1 MEDIVLGKRKAPR
14 RWSQSVAK
22 QELINY
28 DVPEHLHNLTL
39 GLIICITSDVNR
51 KLDKAKLIV
60 DSERLKLSKSDIKL
74 AESKALSIL
83 FN

>member
-1 MEDIVLGKRKAPR
+1 MKTLQVNQKAKE
-14 RWSQSVAK
+14 VFK
-22 QELINY
+22 NY

-83 FN
+83 YN

>member
-1 MEDIVLGKRKAPR
+1 MKTLQVNKKAEE
-14 RWSQSVAK
+14 VFK
-22 QELINY
+22 NY
-28 DVPEHLHNLTL
+28 DVPEHLHKLTL

>member
-1 MEDIVLGKRKAPR
+1 MKTLQVNQKAKE
-14 RWSQSVAK
+14 VFK
-22 QELINY
+22 NY

>member
-1 MEDIVLGKRKAPR
+1 MKTLTVNQKAKE
-14 RWSQSVAK
+14 VFK
-22 QELINY
+22 NY

-60 DSERLKLSKSDIKL
+60 DSEKLKLSKSDIKL

>member
-1 MEDIVLGKRKAPR
+1 MKTLQVNQKAKE
-14 RWSQSVAK
+14 VFK
-22 QELINY
+22 NY

-39 GLIICITSDVNR
+39 GLIICITSDIDR

>member
-1 MEDIVLGKRKAPR
+1 MKTLQVNQKAKE
-14 RWSQSVAK
+14 VFK
-22 QELINY
+22 NY

-74 AESKALSIL
+74 AKSKALSIL

>member
-1 MEDIVLGKRKAPR
+1 MKTLQVNQKAKE
-14 RWSQSVAK
+14 VFK
-22 QELINY
+22 NY

-39 GLIICITSDVNR
+39 GLIICITSDVDR

-74 AESKALSIL
+74 AKSKALSIIY
-83 FN
+83 N

>member
-1 MEDIVLGKRKAPR
+1 MKTLQVNQKAKE
-14 RWSQSVAK
+14 VFK
-22 QELINY
+22 NY

-60 DSERLKLSKSDIKL
+60 DSEKLKLSKSDIKL